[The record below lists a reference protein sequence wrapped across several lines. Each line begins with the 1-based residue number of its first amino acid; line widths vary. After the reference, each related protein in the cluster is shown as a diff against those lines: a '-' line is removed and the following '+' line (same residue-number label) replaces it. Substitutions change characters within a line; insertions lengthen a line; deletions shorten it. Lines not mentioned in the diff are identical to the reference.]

1 MSEIS
6 PSSSSTSLINF
17 KSLMH
22 ILTVIIL
29 IWSCVLGA
37 DDDQIVNTNVANANT
52 VQVGNISQVEDA
64 AYLRIYYGQTFKVI
78 KNGLDGR
85 SYLLIQNNSR
95 MAAKTKYCTS
105 RIKSFVIPLAN
116 YSVDTLYFPVSFF
129 ELLGLLGT
137 LKGITSEYVASEC
150 VLKLYNNGQLQM
162 INKTQPLSLTKFVA
176 HFISDMDQSQSCNF
190 ATFLPM
196 GEATPLQQAEWI
208 KYLGVFA
215 NLETRANQVYDAIKT
230 NYMCMS
236 KAAMSKK
243 ASFKPIVAWMDYSN
257 GVWSFT
263 KDKYKLKYVEDSGG
277 ENIDDSINKVTY
289 NISLPDDLDVFN
301 AILCTID
308 VVIDET
314 RTSEP
319 VSYNASTFLQNL
331 NVEDQ
336 SCFAFMASQSLW
348 RYDKR
353 FYQNSVALDWYD
365 GAISQPHL
373 VLADVIEALYPTGN
387 HTTTY
392 FRNIAKG
399 EGVVNVGP
407 EMCNRESDVPME
419 PVTIDC
425 E

>member
-1 MSEIS
+1 M
-6 PSSSSTSLINF
+6 
-17 KSLMH
+17 
-22 ILTVIIL
+22 
-29 IWSCVLGA
+29 
-37 DDDQIVNTNVANANT
+37 Q
-52 VQVGNISQVEDA
+52 
-64 AYLRIYYGQTFKVI
+64 
-78 KNGLDGR
+78 
-85 SYLLIQNNSR
+85 
-95 MAAKTKYCTS
+95 
-105 RIKSFVIPLAN
+105 
-116 YSVDTLYFPVSFF
+116 
-129 ELLGLLGT
+129 
-137 LKGITSEYVASEC
+137 
-150 VLKLYNNGQLQM
+150 
-162 INKTQPLSLTKFVA
+162 
-176 HFISDMDQSQSCNF
+176 
-190 ATFLPM
+190 
-196 GEATPLQQAEWI
+196 
-208 KYLGVFA
+208 
-215 NLETRANQVYDAIKT
+215 
-230 NYMCMS
+230 
-236 KAAMSKK
+236 
-243 ASFKPIVAWMDYSN
+243 

-289 NISLPDDLDVFN
+289 NISLTDDLDVFN

-308 VVIDET
+308 VVIDKT

-336 SCFAFMASQSLW
+336 SCFAFMASQSLR

-353 FYQNSVALDWYD
+353 FYQNSVALDWCD

-373 VLADVIEALYPTGN
+373 VLTNVIEALHPTKN

-407 EMCNRESDVPME
+407 EMCNRESDIPME